1 MNKQELYDKINEFQ
15 LRIDNYREDLIVR
28 LGKAIKNNDRN
39 ELDDIYKLSLELKSI
54 QSALNMLK
62 DKAKSL

>member
-1 MNKQELYDKINEFQ
+1 MNKQELYDKINESQ
-15 LRIDNYREDLIVR
+15 SRIDNYREDLIVR
-28 LGKAIKNNDRN
+28 LGKAIKNDDRN

>member
-1 MNKQELYDKINEFQ
+1 MNKQELYDKINESQ

-28 LGKAIKNNDRN
+28 LGKAIKNNDRD

-62 DKAKSL
+62 DKVKSL

>member
-1 MNKQELYDKINEFQ
+1 MNKQELHDKINESQ

-28 LGKAIKNNDRN
+28 LGQAIKNNDRD

>member
-1 MNKQELYDKINEFQ
+1 MNKQELYDKINESQ

-28 LGKAIKNNDRN
+28 LGKAIKNDDRN

>member
-1 MNKQELYDKINEFQ
+1 MNKQELHDKINESQ

-28 LGKAIKNNDRN
+28 LGKAIKNNDRD